1 MNAILISP
9 SAIATFSPPNA
20 FRREEAGKFKKWN
33 TLLPAP
39 LICACIGMTSVINA
53 STRYMMYRSCF
64 IITIMSK
71 LFQVTK
77 VLLFL
82 QMTNFLVKNM
92 PFFDIFYILQQF
104 LQINLAE
111 RNLFRTFAC

>member
-1 MNAILISP
+1 
-9 SAIATFSPPNA
+9 
-20 FRREEAGKFKKWN
+20 
-33 TLLPAP
+33 
-39 LICACIGMTSVINA
+39 
-53 STRYMMYRSCF
+53 
-64 IITIMSK
+64 MSK

-111 RNLFRTFAC
+111 RNLFRTFAR